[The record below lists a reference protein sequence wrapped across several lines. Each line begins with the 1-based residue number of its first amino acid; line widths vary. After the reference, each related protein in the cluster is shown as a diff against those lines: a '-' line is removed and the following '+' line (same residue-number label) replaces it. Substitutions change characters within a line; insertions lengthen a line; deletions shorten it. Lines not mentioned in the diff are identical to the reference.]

1 MRVRLSSGR
10 ITLVTAPLDLR
21 CGFPRLSAICQ
32 NLLGINLLLGRDIV
46 IFISENRQFVKI
58 VGADNEGTWLI
69 NRRLH
74 QGRFQQLLSRTANS
88 ATEPLSVKELERYL
102 DGEDIQVKRQG
113 LLKN

>member
-46 IFISENRQFVKI
+46 IFISKNRQFVKI
-58 VGADNEGTWLI
+58 VGVEKWTVNGMAVDK
-69 NRRLH
+69 NRKSN
-74 QGRFQQLLSRTANS
+74 FY
-88 ATEPLSVKELERYL
+88 PLSLAWLFSDFGFFNVETH
-102 DGEDIQVKRQG
+102 
-113 LLKN
+113 KNFYTSLAVS